1 MRIEPLQYGAADKV
15 CCLEYHMVG
24 AGAETVLGGE
34 EGESVQQQEG
44 ACVPG
49 NTVVTVQRR
58 ARYFAAVPINILCPF
73 LQLSSGL
80 NLFACICWGGIPP
93 RSLRHTQRARQN
105 GRSDH
110 ILKYPPRLMAAMGI
124 TSRSRGSSPGSCA
137 ELEPGA
143 ACYGYSCSRFSHFA
157 HNSRSFWQESVS

>member
-1 MRIEPLQYGAADKV
+1 MRIEPLQYGAADKA

-80 NLFACICWGGIPP
+80 NLFACICWGGFPP
-93 RSLRHTQRARQN
+93 RSLRRTPRARQN
-105 GRSDH
+105 CRSDH
-110 ILKYPPRLMAAMGI
+110 ILKHQLLQVTATGI
-124 TSRSRGSSPGSCA
+124 TSRSRGSSPG
-137 ELEPGA
+137 
-143 ACYGYSCSRFSHFA
+143 R
-157 HNSRSFWQESVS
+157 